1 MIKFNYLPTI
11 YESFLNMKTSEKEK
25 RHFLLR
31 SEKPMFVQPVQIPA
45 FFQRKHYVLYKYSER
60 YLKYNEFVHIIII
73 S

>member
-1 MIKFNYLPTI
+1 MIKCNYLPTI
-11 YESFLNMKTSEKEK
+11 YKSFLSMKTPEKDK

-31 SEKPMFVQPVQIPA
+31 SEKPMLVQPVQIPA
-45 FFQRKHYVLYKYSER
+45 FFRGKHYVLYKYSER